1 MTISDDLLFE
11 VAFDYYVKK
20 MLQKDIAKKLGV
32 SRVQVSKYLKMA
44 EERKIVRIEIVPPR
58 ISEQLEQQ
66 YRKLFQEKFGFDK
79 LVLTTGR
86 SNNQLLLQ
94 SLARR
99 TWEFLS
105 ELPADE
111 LNIGIGWGTTMFT
124 VATYD
129 FTLDRPNWRV
139 VPLSGGT
146 FRLSDKHF
154 DSNFI
159 AQNFADR
166 LRARMVPVY
175 FPFLMDSV
183 EQKQQIQ
190 SSEEFAYINSLWNK
204 LDVIICSVGYSISRS
219 PLFRQNVF
227 DGSILDRLERLGIV
241 GDVLTHYF
249 DIEGKVHDLEFV
261 QRVNNI
267 TMEQYM
273 KAKKRIIVAGG
284 FHKIESIVGLLRGK
298 LADVLITDTNT
309 ARNVIEFVSERDW
322 R

>member
-44 EERKIVRIEIVPPR
+44 EERKIVRIEIVPPK
-58 ISEQLEQQ
+58 ISAQLEQE
-66 YRKLFQEKFGFDK
+66 YRRLFKEKFGFDK
-79 LVLTTGR
+79 LFLTTGH
-86 SNNQLLLQ
+86 SNSQLLLQ

-99 TWEFLS
+99 AWEFLS
-105 ELPADE
+105 ELSESA

-124 VATYD
+124 VATYN
-129 FTLDRPNWRV
+129 FTLNRPNWRV

-146 FRLSDKHF
+146 FRLSDRHF

-166 LRARMVPVY
+166 LNTRTVPVY
-175 FPFLMDSV
+175 FPFLMDNS
-183 EQKQQIQ
+183 EQRQQLQ
-190 SSEEFAYINSLWNK
+190 SSEEFAYINSLWNN
-204 LDVIICSVGYSISRS
+204 LDVVICSVGYSISRS

-227 DGSILDRLERLGIV
+227 DGSTLDKLEKLGIV
-241 GDVLTHYF
+241 GDILTHYF
-249 DIEGKVHDLEFV
+249 DINGRVHDLEFM
-261 QRVNNI
+261 QKVNNI
-267 TMEQYM
+267 TMDQYM
-273 KAKKRIIVAGG
+273 KAKKKIVVAGG
-284 FHKIESIVGLLRGK
+284 FHKIESIVGLLKGK

-309 ARNVIEFVSERDW
+309 ARNVIEFVSEKDW